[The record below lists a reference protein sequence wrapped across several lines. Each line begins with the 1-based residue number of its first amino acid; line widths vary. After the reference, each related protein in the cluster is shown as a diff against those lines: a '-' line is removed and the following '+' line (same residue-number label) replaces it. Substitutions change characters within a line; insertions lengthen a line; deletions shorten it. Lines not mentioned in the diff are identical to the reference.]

1 MKNHIKRSIELI
13 EQFHYIRPIA
23 AILSL
28 ITLFIAVNTQNPI
41 NNDGILYLQ
50 TAEAF
55 VNSGWQKTMKHFN
68 WPFYSILI
76 AWLSQ
81 IAHLSFENSTYV
93 LNAVLLVIIVTS
105 FIALIEE
112 LGGSRFVQF
121 LGALIILSHP
131 QLHHYQHYIVRG
143 FGYWAFSLLAL
154 LNFIRFFKYL
164 KWQHALG
171 WGIFISIAILFR
183 PEGLVICCLGPLV
196 LLFRSGTTPWN
207 KLGNTLKAYSFNIIA
222 ISIIIAWWLIMP
234 NRTIA
239 QLGRFRHWDQLQHGL
254 ILLSTNINE
263 KAAIISQTVLHD
275 YSRDWGLTMVIS
287 GLTGIYLY
295 KLVAT
300 LWPVHTLLFGHA
312 FWKRLMPADKG
323 IKKVIIYFSIL
334 NLVIPAIF
342 LGQQF
347 FISHR
352 FLMPAILL
360 LLLWTPFSL
369 HHILQKWLDK
379 KTVFKNNFVFPI
391 LSLAFLIMFI
401 YAFIPPNQSKAYITI
416 AGTWLKQNMPQQS
429 KLYTNNF
436 RLSYYSGKKFM
447 EWDVSDNL
455 IIPEWSSDDF
465 VALKTKQKHYEKIKN
480 TLSSLKLKPG
490 KIFANKEGNM
500 IAVFEF
506 IKDNN
511 HDGSKA

>member
-1 MKNHIKRSIELI
+1 MKDHIRRCIYLI
-13 EQFHYIRPIA
+13 DQFNYIRTIA

-28 ITLFIAVNTQNPI
+28 ITLFIAVNTKNPI

-55 VNSGWQKTMKHFN
+55 ANSGLQEAMKHYN
-68 WPFYSILI
+68 WPFYSIFI
-76 AWLSQ
+76 AWLSKLT
-81 IAHLSFENSTYV
+81 HLSFENSTYV
-93 LNAVLLVIIVTS
+93 LNAVLLVIIVIS

-131 QLHHYQHYIVRG
+131 QLHHYQHYIIRG

-154 LNFIRFFKYL
+154 LHFVRFYKYL
-164 KWQHALG
+164 KWRYALS
-171 WGIFISIAILFR
+171 WGIFISAAILFR
-183 PEGLVICCLGPLV
+183 PEGLVICCFGPLV
-196 LLFRSGTTPWN
+196 LLLRKGTTPWN
-207 KLGNTLKAYSFNIIA
+207 KLGNTLKAYSFNIIT
-222 ISIIIAWWLIMP
+222 ISIIIVWWLNIP
-234 NRTIA
+234 NRDIT
-239 QLGRFRHWDQLQHGL
+239 QLGRLSEFWNQLQNGL
-254 ILLSTNINE
+254 ISLCANINE
-263 KAAIISQTVLHD
+263 KAVVISQTVLND
-275 YSRDWGLTMVIS
+275 YSKKWDLTMVIS
-287 GLTGIYLY
+287 GLCGIYLY
-295 KLVAT
+295 KLVET

-312 FWKRLMPADKG
+312 FWKRLMPAEKG
-323 IKKVIIYFSIL
+323 IKRVIIYFSIL

-342 LGQQF
+342 LGQRF
-347 FISHR
+347 FVLSR
-352 FLMPAILL
+352 FLMPASLL

-369 HHILQKWLDK
+369 HYIMQKWLDK

-401 YAFIPPNQSKAYITI
+401 YAFVPPNQSKAYITT
-416 AGTWLKQNMPQQS
+416 AGTWLKHNMPQQS

-447 EWDVSDNL
+447 EWDISDNL

-465 VALKTKQKHYEKIKN
+465 VALKTHKKHYEKIKN
-480 TLSSLKLKPG
+480 TLLTLKLKPG

-506 IKDNN
+506 IKN
-511 HDGSKA
+511 K

>member
-1 MKNHIKRSIELI
+1 MKDHIRRGIYLI
-13 EQFHYIRPIA
+13 DQFNYIRPIA

-55 VNSGWQKTMKHFN
+55 ANSGWQEAMKHYN
-68 WPFYSILI
+68 WPFYSIFI
-76 AWLSQ
+76 AWLSKLT
-81 IAHLSFENSTYV
+81 HLSFENSTYV
-93 LNAVLLVIIVTS
+93 LNAVLLVIIVIS

-131 QLHHYQHYIVRG
+131 QLHHYQHYIIRG

-154 LNFIRFFKYL
+154 LNFIRFYKYL
-164 KWQHALG
+164 KWRYALS

-183 PEGLVICCLGPLV
+183 PEGLVICCFGPLV
-196 LLFRSGTTPWN
+196 LLFRSETTLWN

-222 ISIIIAWWLIMP
+222 ISIIIAWWLNMP
-234 NRTIA
+234 NRDIT
-239 QLGRFRHWDQLQHGL
+239 QLGRLSEFWHQLQNGL
-254 ILLSTNINE
+254 ILLSANINE
-263 KAAIISQTVLHD
+263 KAVIISQTILND
-275 YSRDWGLTMVIS
+275 YSKKWDLTMVIS
-287 GLTGIYLY
+287 GLCGIYLY
-295 KLVAT
+295 KLVET
-300 LWPVHTLLFGHA
+300 LWPVHALLFGHA
-312 FWKRLMPADKG
+312 FWKRLMPAEKD
-323 IKKVIIYFSIL
+323 IKRVIIYFSIL

-342 LGQQF
+342 LGQRF
-347 FISHR
+347 FVLSR
-352 FLMPAILL
+352 FLMPASLL

-369 HHILQKWLDK
+369 HYIMQKWLDK
-379 KTVFKNNFVFPI
+379 KTVIKNNFVFPV
-391 LSLAFLIMFI
+391 LSIVFLIMFI
-401 YAFIPPNQSKAYITI
+401 YAFVPPNQSKAYITT
-416 AGTWLKQNMPQQS
+416 AGTWLKHNMPQQS
-429 KLYTNNF
+429 KLYTNNI

-447 EWDVSDNL
+447 EWDISDNL

-465 VALKTKQKHYEKIKN
+465 VGLKTKQKHYEKIKN
-480 TLSSLKLKPG
+480 TLLTLKLKPG

-506 IKDNN
+506 IKN
-511 HDGSKA
+511 K